1 MTTNYEIYKLKAAIK
16 IKWFVLAVID
26 FLISVFLPQL
36 RNVKKTL
43 LIILFAAFFIPART
57 QKKYDGL
64 VQFSGVVVT
73 GDSLRPVPFVS
84 IIIKNSYRGTISDFN
99 GFFSFVAQFNDTV
112 EFSAIGFKKARY
124 VIPDTLNTDRYS
136 LIKILSRDTVL
147 LQETVIYPWPTKD
160 QFRQAFLNLKV
171 PDDDYERAKRNMAL
185 EEMRDLMVNLP
196 LDGSGNY
203 KALMMEKQ
211 NKLYMAGQ
219 YPSISLLNPIA
230 WAKFIEAWQRGDY
243 KRKKE

>member
-1 MTTNYEIYKLKAAIK
+1 MKSIRLYI
-16 IKWFVLAVID
+16 
-26 FLISVFLPQL
+26 LISIFGLTALQ
-36 RNVKKTL
+36 
-43 LIILFAAFFIPART
+43 AFS
-57 QKKYDGL
+57 QKRYEGL

-84 IIIKNSYRGTISDFN
+84 IIIKNSYRGTISDYN
-99 GFFSFVAQFNDTV
+99 GFFSFVAQMKDTIV
-112 EFSAIGFKKARY
+112 FSAIGFKKGQY
-124 VIPDTLNTDRYS
+124 IIPDTLDTDRYS
-136 LIKILSRDTVL
+136 LIKIMTTDTFL

-171 PDDDYERAKRNMAL
+171 PDDDYERARRNMAL
-185 EEMRDLMVNLP
+185 AEMRDMMFSLP

-203 KALMMEKQ
+203 KALMMERQ
-211 NKLYMAGQ
+211 NKLYTAGQ

-243 KRKKE
+243 KKKKQE

>member
-1 MTTNYEIYKLKAAIK
+1 MRRLLCICL
-16 IKWFVLAVID
+16 
-26 FLISVFLPQL
+26 LISAIHSASAQ
-36 RNVKKTL
+36 
-43 LIILFAAFFIPART
+43 
-57 QKKYDGL
+57 QKYEGL

-73 GDSLRPVPFVS
+73 GDSLRPIPFVS

-99 GFFSFVAQFNDTV
+99 GFFSFVAQLKDTI
-112 EFSAIGFKKARY
+112 EFSALGFKKSMY
-124 VIPDTLNTDRYS
+124 IIPDTLNTDRYS
-136 LIKILSRDTVL
+136 LIKMLSRDTVL

-160 QFRQAFLNLKV
+160 QFKQAFLNLRV
-171 PDDDYERAKRNMAL
+171 PDNDLERAKRNLAL

-196 LDGSGNY
+196 MDGSGNY

-219 YPSISLLNPIA
+219 GYSISLLNPIA

-243 KRKKE
+243 KRKKDDD

>member
-1 MTTNYEIYKLKAAIK
+1 MK
-16 IKWFVLAVID
+16 ILRSLLLP
-26 FLISVFLPQL
+26 FLL
-36 RNVKKTL
+36 
-43 LIILFAAFFIPART
+43 LFASVAIAQPR
-57 QKKYDGL
+57 YEGL

-73 GDSLRPVPFVS
+73 GDSLHPIPFVS

-99 GFFSFVAQFNDTV
+99 GFFSFVAQRNDTI
-112 EFSAIGFKKARY
+112 EFSAIGFKKGHY
-124 VIPDTLNTDRYS
+124 IIPDTLSTDRYS
-136 LIKILSRDTVL
+136 LIKIMSTDTIL

-171 PDDDYERAKRNMAL
+171 PDDDYERARRNLAL
-185 EEMRDLMVNLP
+185 AEMREMMFSLP

-203 KALMMEKQ
+203 KVLMMERQ
-211 NKLYMAGQ
+211 NKLYTAGQ

-243 KRKKE
+243 KKKEK

>member
-1 MTTNYEIYKLKAAIK
+1 MISNFFQEWPLRLHPEQYSVLLKHKSTA
-16 IKWFVLAVID
+16 L
-26 FLISVFLPQL
+26 
-36 RNVKKTL
+36 KTVRVCLLLL
-43 LIILFAAFFIPART
+43 LIILTGFQVIA

-84 IIIKNSYRGTISDFN
+84 IIIKNSYRGTISDYN
-99 GFFSFVAQFNDTV
+99 GFFSFVAQMKDTI
-112 EFSAIGFKKARY
+112 EFSAIGFKKGQY
-124 VIPDTLNTDRYS
+124 VIPDTLDTDRYS
-136 LIKILSRDTVL
+136 LIKIMTTDTFL

-171 PDDDYERAKRNMAL
+171 PDDDYERARRNMAL
-185 EEMRDLMVNLP
+185 AEMRDMMYSLP
-196 LDGSGNY
+196 MDGSGNY
-203 KALMMEKQ
+203 KALMMERQ
-211 NKLYMAGQ
+211 NKLYTAGQ

-243 KRKKE
+243 KKKKED